1 MSFFENILNFITDSE
16 KRLSARATVFIIS
29 IFTLF
34 LVDNLTGLSF
44 YYNNQRQLEQL
55 KLITELASDTTL
67 TKETKVKLLKLQN
80 ETLERKNIIDYSS
93 SFLKNITL
101 MSSKQT
107 QKTKNIPTKSIRN
120 NVWFLIS
127 SSGLYILVTIFVV
140 PVLLL
145 TDKKTPFLKLLASM
159 IVFVLVMFFTSWFNY
174 WLFEKIIPNEIFGSW
189 TWNYIINFVMQI
201 GLIIGLVFA
210 TNTMNKINASHQ
222 QPF

>member
-1 MSFFENILNFITDSE
+1 MSFFDNILNFITDSE

-29 IFTLF
+29 VFTLF

-55 KLITELASDTTL
+55 KLITELSADTTL

-80 ETLERKNIIDYSS
+80 EILERKNIIDYSS
-93 SFLKNITL
+93 FFLKNITL

-107 QKTKNIPTKSIRN
+107 QKTKNIPIKSIRN

-145 TDKKTPFLKLLASM
+145 TDKRTPFLKLLASM
-159 IVFVLVMFFTSWFNY
+159 IVFILVMFFTCWFNY
-174 WLFEKIIPNEIFGSW
+174 WLFEKLIPNEIFGSW
-189 TWNYIINFVMQI
+189 TWNYVINFVMQI

-210 TNTMNKINASHQ
+210 TNTMNKTNASH
-222 QPF
+222 

>member
-1 MSFFENILNFITDSE
+1 MSFFDNILNFITDSE
-16 KRLSARATVFIIS
+16 KRLSARETVFIIS
-29 IFTLF
+29 IFTFF

-55 KLITELASDTTL
+55 KLITELSADTTL

-93 SFLKNITL
+93 SFLKNIIL

-107 QKTKNIPTKSIRN
+107 QKTKNIPIKSIRN

-145 TDKKTPFLKLLASM
+145 TDKRTPFLKLLASM
-159 IVFVLVMFFTSWFNY
+159 IVFILVMFFTCWFNY

-189 TWNYIINFVMQI
+189 TWNYVINFVMQI

-210 TNTMNKINASHQ
+210 TNTMNKTNASH
-222 QPF
+222 